1 MVLPFY
7 LDTDRSATFGS
18 SVTGTAFNSASDASI
33 KEDVSECTPEECQNI
48 FGHVEV
54 KRYLRTESQQRRV
67 GLIAQDVESACKDDW
82 ACLLGTTLKE
92 MPGED
97 DNTSKER
104 ILTLDYARLVTVLW
118 GTLKAQQA
126 RLSAL
131 EVKVN
136 EMSQKANTRS

>member
-1 MVLPFY
+1 M
-7 LDTDRSATFGS
+7 
-18 SVTGTAFNSASDASI
+18 
-33 KEDVSECTPEECQNI
+33 
-48 FGHVEV
+48 
-54 KRYLRTESQQRRV
+54 KRYLRTDNQQRRV
-67 GLIAQDVESACKDDW
+67 GFIAQDVESACKDDW

-97 DNTSKER
+97 YNTPKER

-136 EMSQKANTRS
+136 EMNQKAKHT